1 MVMAIKPATIA
12 LWALSIVL
20 AAMFLMSGAGKL
32 FNVTNPQGMT
42 FDEQF
47 VHWGLPAW
55 FRIPVGLLEVA
66 GAIGLLVPRLR
77 FLAASGLV
85 LLMLGGT
92 VTHLRIGEYN
102 IAPFPFVLA
111 ALAGVVAWFTKP
123 EWVKRRLGRTQ
134 PADVA
139 PMT

>member
-12 LWALSIVL
+12 LWILSIVL
-20 AAMFLMSGAGKL
+20 AFMFLMSGASKL
-32 FNVTNPQGMT
+32 LNLTNPQGMS

-55 FRIPVGLLEVA
+55 FRFPVGLLEVA
-66 GAIGLLVPRLR
+66 GAIGLLIPRLR

-102 IAPFPFVLA
+102 IAPFPFLLAVLS
-111 ALAGVVAWFTKP
+111 GVVVWFTKP
-123 EWVKRRLGRTQ
+123 QWVRERLGMAQ
-134 PADVA
+134 PA
-139 PMT
+139 